1 MKFWGKTKLLL
12 LVAAS
17 ALTACSDPVMVSLGG
32 APTDNAQSVA
42 RIREGS
48 MFVRGF
54 DQRRLEL
61 KEIRN
66 PIGNF
71 VFAVTPGTHS
81 LLAMNVQSGHVIPTE
96 AMRCYAIEAEMKAG
110 VIYRLDEDKGMR
122 LAVLKREDTGERVA
136 VGALVSEQS
145 AYSDVC
151 RWK

>member
-1 MKFWGKTKLLL
+1 MKSWGKKGLVLG
-12 LVAAS
+12 LVALM
-17 ALTACSDPVMVSLGG
+17 LTACSDPVMVSLGG

-61 KEIRN
+61 SEIRN

-71 VFAVTPGTHS
+71 VFAVTPGAHS

-96 AMRCYAIEAEMKAG
+96 SMRCYVIEAEMKAG

-122 LAVLKREDTGERVA
+122 LAVLKREDSGERVA
-136 VGALVSEQS
+136 VGELVSQQS